1 MILNETDELVRQ
13 INEKGSQRAALF
25 YARPKGGT
33 RAEADDEAGPIDLDA
48 RTVEMAFA
56 SETEKVERWFGIEV
70 LVCTPEAV
78 DLSLLNNR
86 APVLEMHNWHQ
97 QVGVVDEARVDPDHI
112 ARAVT
117 RYSRSQ
123 RGEEILQDIAD
134 GIRGKVSVGYRV
146 LEMKL
151 VEEREDGPDVYH
163 ITKWQPFE
171 ISIVSVPAD
180 DAVGVGRSA
189 ATRDPA
195 HPPPESD
202 SNAGGEGRSADPV
215 VSDSPATPEPVTPEP
230 ETREAIVMTEQEK
243 QAAAKAARQ
252 QGSAD
257 ESQRVADI
265 LDTAEAYN
273 ADPEL
278 VRTMLRDTSKTK
290 HDLAEALLSARAEE
304 RGTQAEGPEIGM
316 SDKEVR
322 QFSFLKM
329 FRAMAFPESTQFRKE
344 AAFEFECS
352 LAAADK
358 HKGERKGDQMIPHDV
373 LVAGRAMDA
382 GTLRAAGFNT
392 RALSATLADTGNA
405 LVGTQHLAASF
416 IDLLRNRMVL
426 AGLGA
431 MTLTGLNGNLAIPRQ
446 VGGASMYWLDPEN
459 NDIPAEGL
467 PSFDQV
473 ALTPKNAAAFT
484 ELTRQLLLQSS
495 PDAENLVRMDLAKQ
509 MALGLD
515 KAALYGTGID
525 GQPRGIIN
533 MTGINTVDFAG
544 VNPTFAEVVQMET
557 EVALDNADEGNAA
570 YAMGAGLRGYFK
582 TTEKFTGSNGATI
595 WEPGNQVNGYGAVV
609 SNQVEAADLLFGNFS
624 DVIIGMWGGLDM
636 LVNPYSGDK
645 AGTVRITAHQSCDT
659 AGRHPESFCHGKQFT
674 P

>member
-13 INEKGSQRAALF
+13 INEKGSQRVALF
-25 YARPKGGT
+25 CARPQGGT
-33 RAEADDEAGPIDLDA
+33 RADGDDEAGPIDLEA

-70 LVCTPEAV
+70 LICAPEAV

-86 APVLEMHNWHQ
+86 APVLEMHDFYNQ
-97 QVGVVDEARVDPDHI
+97 LGVVESARVDADRI

-117 RYSRSQ
+117 RYSRV
-123 RGEEILQDIAD
+123 GKGADYFQDIAD

-146 LEMKL
+146 QEMKL
-151 VEEREDGPDVYH
+151 VEEREDGADVYH

-195 HPPPESD
+195 HNPQESD

-215 VSDSPATPEPVTPEP
+215 VSDSPATPEPVTEP

-273 ADPEL
+273 AEPEL

-304 RGTQAEGPEIGM
+304 RGTQAESPEIGM

-322 QFSFLKM
+322 QFSFLNL
-329 FRAMAFPESTQFRKE
+329 FRTMAFPEVSEFRKQ
-344 AAFEFECS
+344 AAFELDCAV
-352 LAAADK
+352 AAAQNAR
-358 HKGERKGDQMIPHDV
+358 GERHGDQMIPHDV

-382 GTLRAAGFNT
+382 RTLGREGFNV
-392 RALSATLADTGNA
+392 RALSATLADTGSN

-416 IDLLRNRMVL
+416 IDLLFNRMVL
-426 AGLGA
+426 ARFGA

-446 VGGASMYWLDPEN
+446 IGGTGMYWLDPEN

-467 PSFDQV
+467 PVFDQV
-473 ALTPKNAAAFT
+473 ALTPKNGAAFT

-495 PDAENLVRMDLAKQ
+495 PDAENLVRMSIARD
-509 MALGLD
+509 MAIGLD
-515 KAALYGTGID
+515 KAGLYGTGLA

-533 MTGINTVDFAG
+533 QTGINTVDFAG

-557 EVALDNADEGNAA
+557 ETALDNADEANAA
-570 YAMGAGLRGYFK
+570 YAMGPGFRGYFK
-582 TTEKFTGSNGATI
+582 TTEKFPGSNGATI
-595 WEPGNQVNGYGAVV
+595 WEPGNQVNGYGTAV
-609 SNQVEAADLLFGNFS
+609 SNQMEAGDLLHGNFA
-624 DVIIGMWGGLDM
+624 DVILGMWGGLDTI
-636 LVNPYSGDK
+636 VNPYSGDK
-645 AGTVRITAHQSCDT
+645 AGTVRITAHQSCDV
-659 AGRHPESFCHGKQFT
+659 AVRHPESFTHGKQFT

>member
-1 MILNETDELVRQ
+1 MKPENLGELIRQ
-13 INEKGSQRAALF
+13 INKKGSQRAALF
-25 YARPKGGT
+25 YASPKGGT
-33 RAEADDEAGPIDLDA
+33 RAEGDEAGPIDTEA
-48 RTVEMAFA
+48 RTAEVAFA
-56 SETEKVERWFGIEV
+56 SETEEVERWYGIEV

-78 DLSLLNNR
+78 DLSLLQNA
-86 APVLEMHNWHQ
+86 APVLDSHDRWD
-97 QVGVVDEARVDPDHI
+97 QVGVVDEARVDADHI
-112 ARAVT
+112 ARAVL
-117 RYSRSQ
+117 RYSRV
-123 RGEEILQDIAD
+123 GKGADYFQDIVD
-134 GIRGKVSVGYRV
+134 RIRTKISVGYEV

-151 VEEREDGPDVYH
+151 VEEREGGPEVYH
-163 ITKWQPFE
+163 VTRWRPYE
-171 ISIVSVPAD
+171 ISNVSVPAD

-189 ATRDPA
+189 ATREPA
-195 HPPPESD
+195 PNNPEESD

-215 VSDSPATPEPVTPEP
+215 VSDSPATPEPVTEP
-230 ETREAIVMTEQEK
+230 ETREAIVMTEEEK
-243 QAAAKAARQ
+243 KAAAKAARQ

-273 ADPEL
+273 AAPEL

-290 HDLAEALLSARAEE
+290 HDLAEALLAARAEE
-304 RGTQAEGPEIGM
+304 RGTQAESPEIGM

-329 FRAMAFPESTQFRKE
+329 FRAMAFPESTQFRKD

-373 LVAGRAMDA
+373 LVVGRAMDA

-515 KAALYGTGID
+515 KAAMYGSGID